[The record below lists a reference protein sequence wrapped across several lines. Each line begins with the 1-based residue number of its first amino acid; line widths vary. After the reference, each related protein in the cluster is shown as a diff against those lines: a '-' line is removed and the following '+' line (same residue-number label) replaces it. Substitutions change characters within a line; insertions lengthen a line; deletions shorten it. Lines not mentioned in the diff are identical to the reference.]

1 MLIRVIAES
10 PEEFDRW
17 LTNQLQPAV
26 NDPATRDGSSTF
38 LAQSCVNCHTV
49 RGTVAHGSYAP
60 DLTHL
65 MSRETL
71 ASGIVPNTPET
82 LADWVRDP
90 QTIKPGCLMPAFGLD
105 DRKQQ
110 LIVDYLR
117 TLR

>member
-1 MLIRVIAES
+1 MAR
-10 PEEFDRW
+10 
-17 LTNQLQPAV
+17 
-26 NDPATRDGSSTF
+26 
-38 LAQSCVNCHTV
+38 
-49 RGTVAHGSYAP
+49 YAP

-71 ASGIVPNTPET
+71 ASGIVENTPET

-117 TLR
+117 RFAEHCSLKTSRINTDHVTR